1 MRAHTIG
8 ACFLFLVT
16 TAACG
21 GGGASTPGGTTPGG
35 PGAGNESTLPPR
47 PTAPDSDKVTWKK
60 DPPGKN
66 CHQAPSGGD
75 LVAGVTSLASACIDT
90 GKMKQVGTPT
100 QGDGK
105 EGDPAKM
112 VTTIPL
118 KAQANHCYR
127 FFGLAEATVKDL
139 DIAVMDSGGKACG
152 EDLNDTNH
160 ATTLDDGNICF
171 KVDDTVNVNVA
182 TATGFGKWAVEIW
195 SD

>member
-1 MRAHTIG
+1 M
-8 ACFLFLVT
+8 FLAT

-21 GGGASTPGGTTPGG
+21 GGGASTPGGTTPGNTSG
-35 PGAGNESTLPPR
+35 AAGAGNDSTLPPK

-60 DPPGKN
+60 DPPGTN
-66 CHQAPSGGD
+66 CHAAPSGGD
-75 LVAGVTSLASACIDT
+75 LVAGVTAMASACIDT
-90 GKMKQVGTPT
+90 SKMKQVGTPT
-100 QGDGK
+100 QGSGQ

-127 FFGLAEATVKDL
+127 FFGLAEPTVKDL
-139 DIAVMDSGGKACG
+139 DIAVMDSASKACG

-160 ATTLDDGNICF
+160 AVTLDDGVICF
-171 KVDDTVNVNVA
+171 KTDDNVNVNVA
-182 TATGFGKWAVEIW
+182 TATGQGKWAVEIW